1 MTKSSSS
8 GGTKV
13 GSDRSRMSDM
23 IETPSKYSEGH
34 LTYRRCSVK
43 RLVLIGIFFFA
54 FLASAPQ
61 ACAAPVSRFD
71 LLERACK
78 AFWNRAPDEA
88 EVLRSGLLE
97 PFPDK
102 RIHPDW
108 PATRGTALVILA
120 ALVEPSIKPG
130 ERHPGEFT
138 DIQPDTPLSSAAAL
152 IGGWFEPTS
161 KRRLSPDRLLSEG
174 ELKELLDLLKNDVT
188 LPAAPRVW
196 LTPVSG
202 TAASVPAPLERRF
215 PVEFRFENGSKATTA
230 WDARDEGASDAQRI
244 ERLRAFVPDN
254 QIAPQGEF
262 NLTEA
267 LDGMSEIEKLLET
280 LEVTVHDLTTLE
292 VPTERIAET
301 LDAFDQ
307 IGEILGSTT
316 DKLRF
321 SRKHLEAALLTD
333 PARLRDAAGLRSRIV
348 DGLRRVARL
357 KEKIDA
363 RRPALATARE

>member
-1 MTKSSSS
+1 M
-8 GGTKV
+8 
-13 GSDRSRMSDM
+13 
-23 IETPSKYSEGH
+23 
-34 LTYRRCSVK
+34 K

-54 FLASAPQ
+54 FLASALQ
-61 ACAAPVSRFD
+61 ADAAPISRYD

-78 AFWNRAPDEA
+78 AFWNRSPDEA
-88 EVLRSGLLE
+88 AVLRSGLLA

-120 ALVEPSIKPG
+120 ALVESSITPE

-138 DIQPDTPLSSAAAL
+138 DLQPDTPLGSAAAL
-152 IGGWFEPTS
+152 IGGWFEPTA
-161 KRRLSPDRLLSEG
+161 KRRFSPDRLVSES
-174 ELKELLDLLKNDVT
+174 ELEELLDLLQNDVT
-188 LPAAPRVW
+188 LPAAPPGW
-196 LTPVSG
+196 LSAESG
-202 TAASVPAPLERRF
+202 TAVSAAASEPAPLERRF
-215 PVEFRFENGSKATTA
+215 PVEFRFRDSS
-230 WDARDEGASDAQRI
+230 DAESAGNTDEEGASDARRI
-244 ERLRAFVPDN
+244 ERLRAFVPDD

-267 LDGMSEIEKLLET
+267 LDGMNEIENLLEK
-280 LEVTVHDLTTLE
+280 LEVTVQDLTTLE
-292 VPTERIAET
+292 VPPERVTET

-333 PARLRDAAGLRSRIV
+333 PARLRDATGLRSRIV
-348 DGLRRVARL
+348 DGLRRVAHL

-363 RRPALATARE
+363 RRPTLAATRETPR